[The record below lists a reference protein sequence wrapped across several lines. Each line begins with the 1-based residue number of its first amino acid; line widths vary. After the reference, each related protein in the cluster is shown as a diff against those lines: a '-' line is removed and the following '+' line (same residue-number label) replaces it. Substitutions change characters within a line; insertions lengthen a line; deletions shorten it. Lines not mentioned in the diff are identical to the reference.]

1 MPGKP
6 QYAGFPHDRAPSWP
20 ESESPVRRPT
30 AASKPFGPRKAAG
43 GRDAASRAHADDRA
57 PAPCRRA
64 EGQAEGAVIRQ
75 VAEAVRANPGNAG
88 HLVSI
93 ALSQHPNLAHRLVLE
108 SIKRCPTAASKIL
121 AAARISRSIGARLV
135 VSTVFAL
142 ACEKLLV
149 GEAGAQS
156 ADPSVP
162 ETAGGAA
169 PVQFA
174 ALLAGINAALAMTS
188 GRAEAAEGETAAVA
202 DTPDS
207 PSEAF
212 VPQPR
217 SVMPATAAAA
227 PLAVAEGAEA
237 PFVLHTP
244 TGETPSASEAERSAT
259 AAPAPAP
266 AKPAAAPVL
275 SASTLAEPVDEP
287 GDGTPVEPPRLDGD
301 ALPRAAR
308 APDDSGQAS
317 GDPAPEAAAANAA
330 GDHDLLALWT
340 RIVEEKQALGP
351 TGGNDWLSG
360 DGGND
365 FLQGLAGNDHLFGG
379 GGNDR
384 LDGGAGADRLYGGQ
398 GGDLLIG
405 GGGGDYLSG
414 AQGDDWLFGNAGRD
428 RLSGGSGHDVL
439 FGGSGA
445 DDLYGGAGDDILLGG
460 EDADRLA
467 GGAGDDQYRIAAGD
481 GRDDGA
487 VDVIADDE
495 GENFLL
501 LEDFPDDAAVWA
513 RETESGDLQVMLR
526 AADGSD
532 GLIAIVEGYAD
543 TPDAFAGV
551 HINGRFLA
559 TAELVGGAD
568 VLGDGDDVFSAGVGA
583 NWTLGQAGND
593 NLEAG
598 AGDDWMLGG
607 EGDDRLYGGDG
618 HDLIEGGAGADWL
631 GGGAGDDLYVI
642 ARDEGPDRVFDR
654 EGDNL
659 IRLDGFADDS
669 TAWGRLT
676 EDGDLELLV
685 RDGEGADSLVALVED
700 YRAAPDAMAG
710 IEMNGRWISADTLLA
725 GPDRADDCPPHEPPQ
740 EPPQEPPAEPPVE
753 PPRILELEID
763 GDDAIAV
770 PEASYVE
777 RSAFAFAEE
786 AFDGEEE
793 EADTALM

>member
-43 GRDAASRAHADDRA
+43 GRDVASRASADDRA

-121 AAARISRSIGARLV
+121 AAARISRSIGA
-135 VSTVFAL
+135 
-142 ACEKLLV
+142 
-149 GEAGAQS
+149 QS

-174 ALLAGINAALAMTS
+174 VLLAGINAALAMTS

-217 SVMPATAAAA
+217 SVMPATADAA

-237 PFVLHTP
+237 PFVLDTP
-244 TGETPSASEAERSAT
+244 TGETYSASEAERSAT
-259 AAPAPAP
+259 VAPAPTPAT
-266 AKPAAAPVL
+266 AKPAAASVS

-287 GDGTPVEPPRLDGD
+287 GDGTPAEPSRLDGD

-317 GDPAPEAAAANAA
+317 GDPAPEVAAANAA

-414 AQGDDWLFGNAGRD
+414 AQGDD
-428 RLSGGSGHDVL
+428 
-439 FGGSGA
+439 
-445 DDLYGGAGDDILLGG
+445 
-460 EDADRLA
+460 
-467 GGAGDDQYRIAAGD
+467 
-481 GRDDGA
+481 
-487 VDVIADDE
+487 
-495 GENFLL
+495 
-501 LEDFPDDAAVWA
+501 
-513 RETESGDLQVMLR
+513 
-526 AADGSD
+526 
-532 GLIAIVEGYAD
+532 
-543 TPDAFAGV
+543 
-551 HINGRFLA
+551 
-559 TAELVGGAD
+559 
-568 VLGDGDDVFSAGVGA
+568 
-583 NWTLGQAGND
+583 
-593 NLEAG
+593 
-598 AGDDWMLGG
+598 
-607 EGDDRLYGGDG
+607 
-618 HDLIEGGAGADWL
+618 
-631 GGGAGDDLYVI
+631 
-642 ARDEGPDRVFDR
+642 
-654 EGDNL
+654 
-659 IRLDGFADDS
+659 
-669 TAWGRLT
+669 
-676 EDGDLELLV
+676 
-685 RDGEGADSLVALVED
+685 
-700 YRAAPDAMAG
+700 
-710 IEMNGRWISADTLLA
+710 
-725 GPDRADDCPPHEPPQ
+725 
-740 EPPQEPPAEPPVE
+740 
-753 PPRILELEID
+753 
-763 GDDAIAV
+763 AIAV

-786 AFDGEEE
+786 AFGGEEE